1 MGASQTR
8 SAYSLT
14 ISAISDN
21 LVPEVRKMVSKGH
34 EIRVVFDNC
43 DFKVLANI
51 MLSNHQNSDYHWIAQ
66 YITFD
71 RVSSKDLDD
80 TKPIVDDLTKLDNVN
95 YLLNETELKRMR
107 AEMVIIVGRVL
118 VEFFESLRCLKV
130 VTQEHIGHKYSKEME
145 KASTIINLPV
155 VPFNQIKHA
164 EVCDYLDW
172 LEEFLLKV
180 YAPDGVNVTKLPPPE
195 KLKLMEKVFAGII
208 SFHQIIHL
216 CTFST
221 LCPTA
226 EMKYL
231 T

>member
-1 MGASQTR
+1 
-8 SAYSLT
+8 
-14 ISAISDN
+14 
-21 LVPEVRKMVSKGH
+21 
-34 EIRVVFDNC
+34 
-43 DFKVLANI
+43 
-51 MLSNHQNSDYHWIAQ
+51 
-66 YITFD
+66 
-71 RVSSKDLDD
+71 
-80 TKPIVDDLTKLDNVN
+80 
-95 YLLNETELKRMR
+95 
-107 AEMVIIVGRVL
+107 
-118 VEFFESLRCLKV
+118 
-130 VTQEHIGHKYSKEME
+130 ME

-180 YAPDGVNVTKLPPPE
+180 YAPDGVNVTKLPGPE

>member
-1 MGASQTR
+1 MGVSQTR

-21 LVPEVRKMVSKGH
+21 LLPEVRKMVSKGH
-34 EIRVVFDNC
+34 EIRVVFDNF

-95 YLLNETELKRMR
+95 YLLNETELKSMR

-118 VEFFESLRCLKV
+118 VEFFESLRCLKG

-180 YAPDGVNVTKLPPPE
+180 YAPDGINVTNLPPTE
-195 KLKLMEKVFAGII
+195 KLKLMENVFAGII
-208 SFHQIIHL
+208 SFHQIIPL
-216 CTFST
+216 CNF
-221 LCPTA
+221 PHYA
-226 EMKYL
+226 QQQR
-231 T
+231 